1 MAKTNTT
8 GQQSERNLV
17 KMVKKYAPFN
27 VTMDGKTY
35 KVIDADQLGGGNPE
49 PKADVKLVVKD
60 GAKTKEIGVSMKKPN
75 FGFFESWMDEAKLK
89 LLLESVGM
97 EPSARD
103 VIATGLK
110 KKAKQKSTEM
120 KGEILS
126 EYKAMKS
133 MVKSVNVDKL
143 AKQGNKFK
151 ISTLKVS
158 GAEKNKIVKEL
169 TKDKSGKFGK
179 GTVSSTFKIEN
190 VYVPLNDLLGG
201 DYKNFLHTVIGGSSA
216 NPFKA
221 DFVVVETIPP
231 SLKEDK
237 LIEILNSAKSIKT
250 VVAEYSDSEDVNLK
264 FRLRPITIARAIY
277 STTNLGKFKK
287 GEKFY
292 ADEDLGISWTVH
304 VTK

>member
-1 MAKTNTT
+1 MAKANTS

-60 GAKTKEIGVSMKKPN
+60 GTKTKEIGVSMKKPN

-89 LLLESVGM
+89 SLLESVGM
-97 EPSARD
+97 ESTARD
-103 VIATGLK
+103 TIAKGLK

-133 MVKSVNVDKL
+133 IVKSVNVDKL

-169 TKDKSGKFGK
+169 AKDKSGKFGK

-221 DFVVVETIPP
+221 DFVVVETIPS